1 MKIYNDRELNASF
14 DWREVVVLTGCAF
27 ALGFFI
33 ALIVSGA
40 L

>member
-14 DWREVVVLTGCAF
+14 DWQDIVVLTGCAF
-27 ALGFFI
+27 ALGFVI
-33 ALIVSGA
+33 GMIVSSA